1 MATRREARVAAARLP
16 RRADTVTTA
25 GFRVARL
32 PAVSLE
38 EAGTGVAGAM
48 LRFGWDSE
56 SGDYCSG
63 VSTVCGADT
72 GAAFGVFTDDLRLTV
87 ARALEDVRDFAGGR
101 SVAGW
106 RTVLSLGL
114 LADAEE
120 RGTLAVVAVC
130 VAVAGCCGL
139 VLACVAAGAIP
150 AQTASAKTN
159 IRVLHIERGADIQ
172 SFSSVRRLLDQSEY
186 RAGCGS
192 V

>member
-56 SGDYCSG
+56 SGDFCSG

-120 RGTLAVVAVC
+120 HPCRRRGVRG
-130 VAVAGCCGL
+130 GC
-139 VLACVAAGAIP
+139 
-150 AQTASAKTN
+150 
-159 IRVLHIERGADIQ
+159 RVLRFGLSLRGGRGHSSPDCERQNKHKSPAH
-172 SFSSVRRLLDQSEY
+172 RK
-186 RAGCGS
+186 GCGHPELLQCTAIEG
-192 V
+192 